1 MKSNENKAIDN
12 DSLLSSTTILP
23 VTHTNPC
30 LDLILKTLVHAIK
43 TSKEL
48 KCNKYKYSGRIS
60 KSVLLKTYDNE
71 YIKKEPH
78 KIWLFVGCLIDLIV
92 NKPEIIGYII
102 GEMCENKIMEDKVN
116 DRLDITWVDLPYTSS
131 SYLRFYT
138 KSFNPQSIQINF
150 LAETCYE
157 LSKRSIYDLKNIIT
171 KFVLNK
177 EKEDTL
183 NKSYPIQIDGIEK
196 FLDIYTYPLE
206 GVLAEIVKNYW
217 IHKLPE
223 LIINREASTLKVTPK
238 IWRFTKKVLQF
249 YKNFYMKINK
259 EFEEFE
265 CKNMNEKNNIIP
277 FIYYFLSVK
286 TIESLVYMLET
297 IYAMVFSRFTNWYK
311 FAKFFVYPFYEIYDD
326 FCKKLIIS
334 KKDNKLKLY
343 KYFSCCDNE
352 RLIET
357 IWDWGQKTKSNSF
370 HYKFNY
376 MNVPSL
382 ENKDKKWVYVKNK
395 LLEENPS
402 IVDKWINYF
411 KNLQLLL

>member
-1 MKSNENKAIDN
+1 
-12 DSLLSSTTILP
+12 
-23 VTHTNPC
+23 
-30 LDLILKTLVHAIK
+30 
-43 TSKEL
+43 
-48 KCNKYKYSGRIS
+48 
-60 KSVLLKTYDNE
+60 
-71 YIKKEPH
+71 
-78 KIWLFVGCLIDLIV
+78 
-92 NKPEIIGYII
+92 
-102 GEMCENKIMEDKVN
+102 
-116 DRLDITWVDLPYTSS
+116 
-131 SYLRFYT
+131 
-138 KSFNPQSIQINF
+138 
-150 LAETCYE
+150 
-157 LSKRSIYDLKNIIT
+157 
-171 KFVLNK
+171 
-177 EKEDTL
+177 
-183 NKSYPIQIDGIEK
+183 
-196 FLDIYTYPLE
+196 
-206 GVLAEIVKNYW
+206 
-217 IHKLPE
+217 
-223 LIINREASTLKVTPK
+223 
-238 IWRFTKKVLQF
+238 
-249 YKNFYMKINK
+249 
-259 EFEEFE
+259 
-265 CKNMNEKNNIIP
+265 
-277 FIYYFLSVK
+277 
-286 TIESLVYMLET
+286 MLET